1 MKISGT
7 ITTLLAGG
15 ALALTGL
22 MAAKPADAA
31 TLAQYTFT
39 GNSLASSDTDPN
51 STATAFSGGAGLAVR
66 TSSFRG
72 DPTPSVAVTFRDL
85 LSTSQT
91 TALANGSYYQ
101 FTVAPTAGNRVKFTS
116 LNFGTNVGP
125 TGGKPPGVGTYFVR
139 TSADGFTNTLA
150 SYTQPSTPPPN
161 GNVPFTTRNVNLSGL
176 NSPFFTTPLSFR
188 IYEYDNGSTFDGGG
202 LRVDNVIVQGDVAP
216 VPELSTGLL
225 LALAMGGMGLMA
237 MRRKKG
243 GSAAFGRAPLAI

>member
-1 MKISGT
+1 MKISRT

-39 GNSLASSDTDPN
+39 GGSLASSDTDPN
-51 STATAFSGGAGLAVR
+51 STATAFSGGPGLAIR

-72 DPTPSVAVTFRDL
+72 DPPPAVAVTFRDL

-91 TALANGSYYQ
+91 SAVALGSYYQ
-101 FTVAPTAGNRVKFTS
+101 FSVAPTAGNRVNFTS

-125 TGGKPPGVGTYFVR
+125 APGVGTYFVR

-150 SYTQPSTPPPN
+150 SYTQASTAAN
-161 GNVPFTTRNVNLSGL
+161 GNVPFTTRNVDLSGL

-188 IYEYDNGSTFDGGG
+188 IYEYDNGSTFGGGG
-202 LRVDNVIVQGDVAP
+202 LRVDNVVVQGDVAP

-225 LALAMGGMGLMA
+225 LALAMGGMGLMT